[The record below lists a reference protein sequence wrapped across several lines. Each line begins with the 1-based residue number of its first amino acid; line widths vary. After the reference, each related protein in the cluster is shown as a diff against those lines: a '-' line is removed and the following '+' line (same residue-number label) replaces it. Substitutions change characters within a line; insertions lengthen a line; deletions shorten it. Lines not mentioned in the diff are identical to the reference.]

1 MEKANRRRRFTINFK
16 LHCIRQ
22 VELTSSIRQTA
33 KANGM
38 SRATLRNWVK
48 NKSLLENVVNRSK
61 NICLTF
67 LSLPKIN
74 AYFVYLLLGV
84 RSNRQTTRKGAHP
97 RLEKRLF
104 NHIRKKRRSGAC
116 IGQKYIRMKAMKI
129 AMQQKLERF
138 CGKQFFNFKNGT
150 IIF

>member
-74 AYFVYLLLGV
+74 AYFVYLLLVFSFLEFALESFRCLYSFLGLFKTNSSLFEKINFPTSV
-84 RSNRQTTRKGAHP
+84 SNNPFLK
-97 RLEKRLF
+97 
-104 NHIRKKRRSGAC
+104 S
-116 IGQKYIRMKAMKI
+116 
-129 AMQQKLERF
+129 
-138 CGKQFFNFKNGT
+138 KNY
-150 IIF
+150 